1 MKRILILVAPGV
13 FVLLWS
19 TGFIGSKMG
28 SPYADPMVFLSIR
41 FAAVLP
47 LIAGIA
53 VIMGARWPTSVRA
66 IVHCIVTGMLVH
78 GIYLGG
84 VFWAVHKGMP
94 AGASAIVVGLQPV
107 LTVLAAAPL
116 LHERIL
122 PKHWGGIVMG
132 GLGLL
137 LVLGPK
143 LGEAGSGIDAET
155 ITAAFAAVVAISLG
169 TIYQKRFVP
178 TTDLMAA
185 TFWQYIGA
193 LLVTVPVAFTES
205 WTVIWSG
212 EFLFALGWLTLVLS
226 IGAILLLMFLIRQ
239 GAVSEV
245 ASLFYLVPVA
255 TTIEGY
261 FLFGETLTL
270 VQIAGMALIVLAVLV
285 IRRKRAGVKPA

>member
-1 MKRILILVAPGV
+1 MKRILILAAPGV

-28 SPYADPMVFLSIR
+28 TPYADPMVFLSIR

-53 VIMGARWPTSVRA
+53 VFMGARWPTGVRA

-94 AGASAIVVGLQPV
+94 AGASAIVVGLQPL
-107 LTVLAAAPL
+107 LTVLVAAPL

-122 PKHWGGIVMG
+122 PRHWSGIVLG
-132 GLGLL
+132 VLGLL

-143 LGEAGSGIDAET
+143 LGETGSGIDAET

-185 TFWQYIGA
+185 TFWQYVGA

-285 IRRKRAGVKPA
+285 IRRKPAVLKSA

>member
-1 MKRILILVAPGV
+1 MKRILILAAPGV

-28 SPYADPMVFLSIR
+28 TPYADPMVFLSIR

-53 VIMGARWPTSVRA
+53 VMMGARWPTSARA
-66 IVHCIVTGMLVH
+66 IVHCIVTGTLVH

-122 PKHWGGIVMG
+122 PRHWGGIVMG

-185 TFWQYIGA
+185 TFWQYVGA

-205 WTVIWSG
+205 WAVIWSG
-212 EFLFALGWLTLVLS
+212 EFIFALGWLTLVLS

-270 VQIAGMALIVLAVLV
+270 VQIAGMTLIVLAVVV
-285 IRRKRAGVKPA
+285 IRRKPAGLKSA